1 MQIST
6 RWQLDGNTARLA
18 CGSLRATA
26 DLAAPQRGLALL
38 HHGNA
43 PLAGWLLGVTAQGDF
58 AAAGRSGAQSDRW
71 EPSDAYVRG
80 DDLVV
85 AYGAGP
91 ELPFGMQIYWRAG
104 ELTSRRGVVLDAIV
118 SIQTRAWEAFP
129 EVSVTS
135 ALAINS
141 ADVDGDSVVLRHL
154 GLPWSYAEVA
164 KPGDF
169 KQDAFNMGNGNMGR
183 IAWTFGREFME
194 RGVIRRLQIRGA
206 FVPAD
211 DDGTI
216 VEYLRESL
224 QAEAPPLTA

>member
-1 MQIST
+1 M
-6 RWQLDGNTARLA
+6 WQLDGTTARLN
-18 CGSLRATA
+18 CGALRATV

-43 PLAGWLLGVTAQGDF
+43 PLAGWLLGVTAQGNF
-58 AAAGRSGAQSDRW
+58 ASAERSGAPDDQW

-80 DDLVV
+80 NDLVV

-129 EVSVTS
+129 EVSVAS
-135 ALAINS
+135 ALAIAS
-141 ADVDGDSVVLRHL
+141 ADVNGDAAVLRHL

-169 KQDAFNMGNGNMGR
+169 KQDAFNIGEGNMGR
-183 IAWTFGREFME
+183 TAWSFGREFME
-194 RGVIRRLQIRGA
+194 RGVIRRLQIRSA

-211 DDGTI
+211 EDGTI
-216 VEYLRESL
+216 AAYLRESL
-224 QAEAPPLTA
+224 LAEAPPLTA